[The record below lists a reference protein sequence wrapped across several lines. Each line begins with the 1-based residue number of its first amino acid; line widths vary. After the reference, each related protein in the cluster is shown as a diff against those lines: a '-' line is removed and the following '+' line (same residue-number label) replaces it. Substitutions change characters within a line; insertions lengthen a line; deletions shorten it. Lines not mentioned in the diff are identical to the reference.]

1 MDLGFMAPFNGFRYF
16 ICLVDVFSW
25 HIWAIALKKKSGP
38 IVGRALEKIFNEINS
53 PITKIQS
60 DSGTEFIGNKAVF
73 AKHNILF
80 KTKHLKN
87 KAAMAEHAI
96 YLVKRKLYLIMRA
109 EKTKNWVKLLP
120 IAVGLLNKRPRKIKY
135 KII

>member
-25 HIWAIALKKKSGP
+25 HLWAIALKKKSGP
-38 IVGRALEKIFNEINS
+38 IVGRALEKIFSEIKS

-60 DSGTEFIGNKAVF
+60 DSGTEFIGNKAIF
-73 AKHNILF
+73 AKYNILF

-96 YLVKRKLYLIMRA
+96 YLVKRKLYLMMRS
-109 EKTKNWVKLLP
+109 EKTQNWVKLLP
-120 IAVGLLNKRPRKIKY
+120 IAVALLNKRPCKISF
-135 KII
+135 